1 MATTLAPVD
10 SREVVRC
17 DHCLLV
23 QFRTSNNNCRRCHA
37 SLDEEP
43 EPEPIMVAPPMMMPV
58 PGTNGRGHLNLA
70 TSIRSLRLRNGL
82 SQRQLAGRMSVP
94 RTYVSKIENEK
105 ATPTLSSL
113 ERLARALEVTV
124 PDLLSGGERNRQ
136 EEAREPDGPAA
147 KGGGA
152 GEQAGV
158 EDEQSGCPQAE
169 DEQRKQAHAPGE
181 SGGEVTHRARRE
193 EAVHQ
198 DRAALDPRHQPGG
211 DKDAEKCRALVDHHQ
226 ARRDQPIRIRRR
238 RTQHLNQWVDGVDEG
253 AADRQEKQNRSE
265 ESRVGKKCR

>member
-43 EPEPIMVAPPMMMPV
+43 EPEPIMVAPPVLMPI
-58 PGTNGRGHLNLA
+58 PSNARGHLNLA
-70 TSIRSLRLRNGL
+70 TSIRSLRLRSGL
-82 SQRQLAGRMSVP
+82 SQRQLAGRMAVP

-124 PDLLSGGERNRQ
+124 PELLSGGERSRQ
-136 EEAREPDGPAA
+136 EEVSELMKD
-147 KGGGA
+147 
-152 GEQAGV
+152 QFI
-158 EDEQSGCPQAE
+158 AE
-169 DEQRKQAHAPGE
+169 LLPFITQLNGMQMSSVLTQVRDLALRP
-181 SGGEVTHRARRE
+181 RRS
-193 EAVHQ
+193 A
-198 DRAALDPRHQPGG
+198 
-211 DKDAEKCRALVDHHQ
+211 
-226 ARRDQPIRIRRR
+226 
-238 RTQHLNQWVDGVDEG
+238 
-253 AADRQEKQNRSE
+253 
-265 ESRVGKKCR
+265 